1 MRLAIGLITLIPL
14 LAFASPTS
22 AQPGAAAMARSEH
35 AAIALKVD
43 DRRYKGRRSD
53 HRPHYGHGY
62 YRPYYPP
69 PYAYAYAYPYPYPAP
84 YPYYAPAPYYGP
96 SGGVSLSFGF

>member
-22 AQPGAAAMARSEH
+22 AQPGAPAMVRSEPTD
-35 AAIALKVD
+35 ITLKVD
-43 DRRYKGRRSD
+43 DRRYKGRRSN
-53 HRPHYGHGY
+53 HRPHYGYGY

-69 PYAYAYAYPYPYPAP
+69 PYAYAYPYPAP
-84 YPYYAPAPYYGP
+84 YPYYVPAPYYGP